1 VVEEEVDRR
10 EPFVTVCHGLS
21 KRWTVN
27 YALLLRKLAIC
38 DETLARL
45 SGKKQAVQGHVK
57 DSNSRKDNTK
67 LFTNFYNNPSD
78 LMPRGLFFILLT
90 NFFTI
95 NENMYHWS
103 LRVFR
108 AGFG

>member
-67 LFTNFYNNPSD
+67 LFYQFLQQPFGSNAEGFVFYTSNQ
-78 LMPRGLFFILLT
+78 LL
-90 NFFTI
+90 
-95 NENMYHWS
+95 YHQ
-103 LRVFR
+103 
-108 AGFG
+108 